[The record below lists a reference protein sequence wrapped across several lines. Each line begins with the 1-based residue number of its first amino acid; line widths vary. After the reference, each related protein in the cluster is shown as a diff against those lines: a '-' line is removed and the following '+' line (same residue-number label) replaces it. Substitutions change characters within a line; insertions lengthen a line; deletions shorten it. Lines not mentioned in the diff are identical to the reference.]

1 MLAEALIA
9 GINAAGIDAL
19 NVGLGPTP
27 MLYYAASTK
36 QVDGGIQITGS
47 HNPPDYNGF
56 KMVFQGRPFFG
67 ADIQA
72 IGEMAAAGDWESVDS
87 GSEGTAHG
95 EYKVPGGKLVVV
107 ELSIVDGR
115 MTAVQVSGDFFLEP
129 ASALDAIDAALEGL
143 PADTGE
149 AALAAAVTAT
159 LDRETQ
165 RSEEHTSELQS
176 LMRISYAV
184 FCLKK

>member
-1 MLAEALIA
+1 MNTA
-9 GINAAGIDAL
+9 N
-19 NVGLGPTP
+19 GP
-27 MLYYAASTK
+27 
-36 QVDGGIQITGS
+36 V
-47 HNPPDYNGF
+47 
-56 KMVFQGRPFFG
+56 
-67 ADIQA
+67 
-72 IGEMAAAGDWESVDS
+72 
-87 GSEGTAHG
+87 HG

-107 ELSIVDGR
+107 DLSIVDGR

-159 LDRETQ
+159 L

-176 LMRISYAV
+176 LMRLSYAV
-184 FCLKK
+184 FCLKKKNKRTEAPKHCMATIQRTHSSSNQ